1 MLERFKG
8 ESFVAMMQTVIVQ
21 LALQIVIQKKLPLKL
36 GLGLLVPNEVVPT
49 PMSRRSSNSCIR
61 QTVLSFSQQAL
72 IRADNA
78 EAVPIDDLYEA
89 VGVYGLLDI
98 GRDSLER

>member
-1 MLERFKG
+1 
-8 ESFVAMMQTVIVQ
+8 V
-21 LALQIVIQKKLPLKL
+21 
-36 GLGLLVPNEVVPT
+36 
-49 PMSRRSSNSCIR
+49 
-61 QTVLSFSQQAL
+61 
-72 IRADNA
+72 DNA